1 MGTTEPSAASQTDPR
16 VKRIAIFAGIVVVA
30 FLLGLVPMGLKAW
43 SRANERDA
51 AQRQLRLCNLQLTLA
66 SAAISARKGDYEPA
80 RQATS
85 EFFNAL
91 HNQLEPSSGAS
102 DLTSPQRDS
111 LTPLTNDRDN
121 LITLLARGDPA
132 SADRLS
138 DLYLAYQKAMGKPQ
152 P

>member
-1 MGTTEPSAASQTDPR
+1 MGTTEPSAASQPDPR

-85 EFFNAL
+85 EFFTAL

-111 LTPLTNDRDN
+111 LKLLTNDRDN

-138 DLYLAYQKAMGKPQ
+138 DLYLAYQKAMGKTQ